1 MFIEVIIL
9 NKTID
14 IIKKTEQDGDTI
26 ISDAKEQISKI
37 KEELSLEIK
46 NAENRYYNQINDLRD
61 KLQKEEKDGI
71 IRQRELLNENF
82 IEETNSM
89 RKSFLAIKEDLIQL
103 LSGKVM
109 S

>member
-37 KEELSLEIK
+37 KEELNLEIK

-103 LSGKVM
+103 LAGKVM